1 MAGFTGI
8 RKAKTYPFK
17 QLRKVKEFPLRDQ
30 VGNQTVLIYF
40 EQKTKK
46 AWATDEAGKHV
57 ESFVTYL
64 WAWKSFYF
72 SDIFK
77 FK

>member
-1 MAGFTGI
+1 MG
-8 RKAKTYPFK
+8 
-17 QLRKVKEFPLRDQ
+17 
-30 VGNQTVLIYF
+30 LIYF
-40 EQKTKK
+40 QQKTKK
-46 AWATDEAGKHV
+46 AWATDEAGEHL

-72 SDIFK
+72 TDIFK